1 MYWQGVAWKIKE
13 AGILE
18 SLSFSSCVVC
28 VSFKQL
34 TVKVQPTRFIVK
46 FWALAL
52 NIVVQ
57 DPVAGYTDARWFYFS
72 RTKLF
77 ILTLWLIQLNF
88 LMLPTIN
95 VFFMVRQELLFLIRR
110 WRWTPFVLFHGNA
123 EGTRRVVCLF
133 LSCPLGC

>member
-1 MYWQGVAWKIKE
+1 MYWQGVAVEKSMK
-13 AGILE
+13 LE
-18 SLSFSSCVVC
+18 FWNLSYSSCFVC
-28 VSFKQL
+28 FSFKQL
-34 TVKVQPTRFIVK
+34 TVKVQPTRFILK

-57 DPVAGYTDARWFYFS
+57 EPVAGYTDARWFYFS

-77 ILTLWLIQLNF
+77 VLTSWLIQLNF
-88 LMLPTIN
+88 LMLPTMN

-123 EGTRRVVCLF
+123 ERTRRVVCLF